1 MSRSMYRLV
10 IFTPLAFALALTPA
24 CQRPGGAA
32 HEHDHAHEAEETP
45 EPLAIT
51 KWTAGYEL
59 FVELTPPRPGK
70 PVDYH
75 AHVTRLDGFKAVTE
89 GAFRVRFKTP
99 AGVAAEAGIQGVK
112 RPGIFVFEAP
122 APGAGS
128 YTLEMTYEHDGA
140 SEVFDGGAVT
150 VADPPAPAAERSGA
164 ATTFL
169 KESQWKIPF
178 ATAWA
183 EEHPL
188 AKEIELAATVE
199 SAGTDQLTV
208 GAPTGGRFFHNPKLA
223 LAEGGRI
230 QKGDVLGW
238 IAPTV
243 AGDDYSRLVFAVDE
257 TRLTRT
263 QTQREIARI
272 EPLVQQSLLPEKR
285 LIDLRNELDTL
296 TTRLRSAE
304 ARLGR
309 IASPGGDGVPIRSTI
324 EGVIAQSL
332 VANGAPVESGA
343 PLVRIGGTA
352 HLWIRARFAARAASS
367 FADAVP
373 VAARLPSGARVDLEK
388 PGARFL
394 STLPTVDPSSGLATW
409 IVDVAPPPIA
419 AIAGRESDVAAAKSP
434 ADLRPGAAIVL
445 SVRIGAPRT
454 VLAVPRSAVV
464 EINTRPFVFLQ
475 LDGEHFEKR
484 GVVPGDAD
492 GGFIAV
498 TSGVAAGERIVTT
511 GGFDIHLASL
521 MGTIE
526 SHRH

>member
-1 MSRSMYRLV
+1 MSPTLRRFALV
-10 IFTPLAFALALTPA
+10 TQIAFALALTPA
-24 CQRPGGAA
+24 CQRPGAAA
-32 HEHDHAHEAEETP
+32 HERDHAHGAEEEP

-51 KWTAGYEL
+51 RWTAGHEL
-59 FVELTPPRPGK
+59 FIELTPPRPGK
-70 PVDYH
+70 PIAYH

-89 GAFRVRFKTP
+89 GAFKVHFKTP
-99 AGVAAEAGIQGVK
+99 TGVAAEAGIQGVK

-122 APGAGS
+122 APAAGS
-128 YTLEMTYEHDGA
+128 YTLEMTYEHDGT
-140 SEVFDGGAVT
+140 SERFDGGTIT
-150 VADPPAPAAERSGA
+150 VADPPAPATERSGA

-188 AKEIELAATVE
+188 AREIELAATVE

-257 TRLTRT
+257 TRLTRA

-309 IASPGGDGVPIRSTI
+309 ITTPGGDGVPIRSTI

-352 HLWIRARFAARAASS
+352 HVWIRARFAARAAAS

-373 VAARLPSGARVDLEK
+373 VAARLPSGVRVDLEK

-409 IVDVAPPPIA
+409 IVDVAPPVA
-419 AIAGRESDVAAAKSP
+419 ARESELAAVKRP
-434 ADLRPGAAIVL
+434 ADLRPGAAVVL
-445 SVRIGAPRT
+445 SVRIGAPRA

-484 GVVPGDAD
+484 AVVSGDVD

-498 TSGVAAGERIVTT
+498 TSGISAGDRIVTT